1 MHKHTHTHS
10 LSLSSLPTHRRA
22 QHLRGQTTK
31 QPRLIRLRH
40 LLKNRIHALPLGIP
54 DAAQPIP
61 SHRARDHAREVG
73 DYEPHGAAGQPAHDG
88 PELARGTGVLVRHA
102 LLPQHLLED
111 AAELLVAEAVVGF
124 LRGAGGLGRAAAAEA
139 EGAPGERA
147 EVEAPSCACACACVR
162 RGDVVLPLRIWGCR
176 AARPR
181 VVRARGVVLAAA
193 GWVRE
198 RVVRVVDGLEALRAG
213 AALGGVCGD
222 AVRVVFQG
230 GFLVG
235 VADLLLGCFGVDGE
249 GGVVVLCW
257 EALVGGE
264 LGGGTGGITHSGRL
278 GLGVEGGLR

>member
-1 MHKHTHTHS
+1 MHKHTHT
-10 LSLSSLPTHRRA
+10 LSLSFLPTHRRA

-111 AAELLVAEAVVGF
+111 AAELLVAEAVVRL
-124 LRGAGGLGRAAAAEA
+124 LRGAGGFGRAAAAEA

-147 EVEAPSCACACACVR
+147 EVEAPSCACACACAR
-162 RGDVVLPLRIWGCR
+162 RGDVVLPLRIGGGR
-176 AARPR
+176 AAGPR

-193 GWVRE
+193 GRVRE

-222 AVRVVFQG
+222 AVRVVLQG

-257 EALVGGE
+257 EALVGSCGLGARGE
-264 LGGGTGGITHSGRL
+264 LLMVGGW
-278 GLGVEGGLR
+278 V